1 MERDE
6 FEAGL
11 RRDGYAV
18 FSASMRPNA
27 ANPEHAHAFDARL
40 LVIEGAMTIVRDGAP
55 TQIYRTGETFE
66 MPAGCRHFETAGA
79 AGASYVVGRRAAAT
93 EAAQ

>member
-18 FSASMRPNA
+18 FSATMRPNA
-27 ANPEHAHAFDARL
+27 ANPEHAHPFDARL

-55 TQIYRTGETFE
+55 TQIYSAGETFE
-66 MPAGCRHFETAGA
+66 VPAGCRHFETAGA
-79 AGASYVVGRRAAAT
+79 DGASYVVGRRAPPNKAT
-93 EAAQ
+93 P